1 MGTTEELFGVQP
13 ETEVV
18 NPPATEPEKKEP
30 EATQTEK
37 VTEEQKEP
45 EVSQEQAGELQPY
58 KDDEF
63 LALDFLQMDKERL
76 TPAQMKIY
84 RKAKDVDSEAT
95 RRFEEAANL
104 RKQVESDL
112 RQKEMPKTKTI
123 ADYFDDD
130 PDGTLVWID
139 QQILSKKQVATQNKQ
154 MAMQYRQQADYDSAF
169 TYNDAA
175 LTAMS
180 EASDWE
186 TVKSTLSTKLLLKT
200 VKENSEEKK
209 IRKALESFPNYE
221 SKKEMAIKFILK
233 ENPEF
238 TEEEA
243 RDIIDAN
250 KGKSNIKLAKLLSSI
265 AEKSVISPNID
276 SKIVK
281 TAPDA
286 LGRPG
291 SSQPSAKKEEFDYAK
306 EFELA
311 KETGKWNKVLKY
323 KGAI

>member
-30 EATQTEK
+30 EVQQTEK

-45 EVSQEQAGELQPY
+45 EVSQEQVQEVKTYTPEELSNLIAS
-58 KDDEF
+58 DEEIDTSR
-63 LALDFLQMDKERL
+63 LSIEGQALMRSFQRGL
-76 TPAQMKIY
+76 TPKLQQIA
-84 RKAKDVDSEAT
+84 E
-95 RRFEEAANL
+95 L
-104 RKQVESDL
+104 RKQLESDL

-154 MAMQYRQQADYDSAF
+154 MAMQYRQQADDDSAF

>member
-30 EATQTEK
+30 EVQQTEK

-45 EVSQEQAGELQPY
+45 EVSQEQVQEVKTYTPEELSNLIAS
-58 KDDEF
+58 DEEIDTSR
-63 LALDFLQMDKERL
+63 LSIEGQALMRSFQRGL
-76 TPAQMKIY
+76 TPKLQQIA
-84 RKAKDVDSEAT
+84 E
-95 RRFEEAANL
+95 L
-104 RKQVESDL
+104 RKQLESDL

-123 ADYFDDD
+123 ADYFEDD
-130 PDGTLVWID
+130 PEGTLVWID
-139 QQILSKKQVATQNKQ
+139 QQIMQKKTL
-154 MAMQYRQQADYDSAF
+154 AMQHKSQADYDS
-169 TYNDAA
+169 A

-186 TVKSTLSTKLLLKT
+186 SVKSTLVAKSLFAQTK
-200 VKENSEEKK
+200 VNSEERKL
-209 IRKALESFPNYE
+209 RKALESFPDYE
-221 SKKEMAIKFILK
+221 RKKEMAIKFILK

-250 KGKSNIKLAKLLSSI
+250 KGKSNIKFAKLLSSI

-281 TAPDA
+281 TAPNA

-311 KETGKWNKVLKY
+311 KETGKWDKVLKY